1 MLLPLVRAVCPAT
14 VSTMPLMNVFDAI
27 PLKPANV
34 LRRRSRIAVR
44 RSPVHGRGVFATRA
58 LAPGELICEYLGE
71 RIAWDEAVLRH
82 PRDPAHPD
90 HTFYFDVGDGTVID
104 GAVGGNSARW
114 INHACSPNCE
124 AEDRDG
130 RIFIRTVHPVP
141 AGEELSIDYALV
153 VEGRHTRQLRERYA
167 CHCGVPECRGTMLAA
182 RRRRST
188 KAALSTPAPDPV
200 ADSAGSGTATQTNI
214 RIFERPS
221 PDTLIVAWREA
232 GRCCYSDQRWERTEA
247 TAPGVCALSGIP
259 FAPRQTVFRPVGEPA
274 PLNEA
279 ARIAESSIAHVAG
292 IDYAAA

>member
-14 VSTMPLMNVFDAI
+14 VSTVPLMNVFDAI

-44 RSPVHGRGVFATRA
+44 RPVHGRGVFATRA

-141 AGEELSIDYALV
+141 AGEELSIDYARTTHVAAQLSSDN
-153 VEGRHTRQLRERYA
+153 EPDGRVTSDFLDVSSGVRGWPAIVRRGPLLRSLNSRLKPNDTKLGTQARYA
-167 CHCGVPECRGTMLAA
+167 EYWFLE
-182 RRRRST
+182 
-188 KAALSTPAPDPV
+188 LSA
-200 ADSAGSGTATQTNI
+200 Q
-214 RIFERPS
+214 
-221 PDTLIVAWREA
+221 
-232 GRCCYSDQRWERTEA
+232 
-247 TAPGVCALSGIP
+247 
-259 FAPRQTVFRPVGEPA
+259 
-274 PLNEA
+274 
-279 ARIAESSIAHVAG
+279 
-292 IDYAAA
+292 

>member
-1 MLLPLVRAVCPAT
+1 M
-14 VSTMPLMNVFDAI
+14 
-27 PLKPANV
+27 
-34 LRRRSRIAVR
+34 
-44 RSPVHGRGVFATRA
+44 GATRHRQCRA
-58 LAPGELICEYLGE
+58 TCHAGSLDRIVARSLIGS
-71 RIAWDEAVLRH
+71 
-82 PRDPAHPD
+82 P
-90 HTFYFDVGDGTVID
+90 FDVGDGTVID

-182 RRRRST
+182 RRRR
-188 KAALSTPAPDPV
+188 
-200 ADSAGSGTATQTNI
+200 I

-232 GRCCYSDQRWERTEA
+232 GRAA
-247 TAPGVCALSGIP
+247 TAISDGNVSKPPRPACARSRAFRSHRARPSSGRS
-259 FAPRQTVFRPVGEPA
+259 AS
-274 PLNEA
+274 PL
-279 ARIAESSIAHVAG
+279 R
-292 IDYAAA
+292 